1 MTIHSKI
8 QRTTSHR
15 ATTAAAKFG
24 TRFRI
29 LINAKYFSRK
39 TAKVLYLHHMWTAD
53 EGKIQFQIRIE
64 IYQSQFSTTKL
75 TLKIICWGP
84 RLGSRLKSQKNMH
97 ACTIMNGERMA
108 CWQVSRISFTLF
120 IVGLCCH
127 REIVSLIEVL

>member
-15 ATTAAAKFG
+15 ATTAAKFG

-84 RLGSRLKSQKNMH
+84 RLGSRLKSQKNMN